1 MHRCHLNDRIICRA
15 ASHPAPL
22 GTPLAVPDIS
32 LPRPQNPVA
41 GIVFILVGVL
51 ALTLSDACA
60 KWLTAYYPPIQILFL
75 RALIALPFV
84 VGLVTAIAGQQ
95 ALRSRYLH
103 IHLLRGAIN
112 IGAAVCFYTGLMY
125 LQLAENTAVAFA
137 APLFVTV
144 LSVLVLKETV
154 DRHRWAAVLIGFSG
168 VLLIVRPG
176 ADSFQP
182 AALFPLMTA
191 LLYGGM
197 MMTARAIGPTEG
209 MLTTTLY
216 IVIGQLVFS
225 VAAIPWY
232 WEPIQWPH
240 LPFFLG
246 VALCS
251 TLGLGLIT
259 QAFRIAPASVVAP
272 FDYSGLLWAAVLG
285 WLFWG
290 EIPDALAYLG
300 VLLIAASGLYIALRE
315 ARASRRRRR
324 RTKLIP

>member
-1 MHRCHLNDRIICRA
+1 MSETSA
-15 ASHPAPL
+15 A
-22 GTPLAVPDIS
+22 
-32 LPRPQNPVA
+32 RPQNPVA
-41 GIVFILVGVL
+41 GIAFILIGVL
-51 ALTLSDACA
+51 SLTFSDAFA
-60 KWLTAYYPPIQILFL
+60 KWLTAHYPPIQILFL

-84 VGLVTAIAGQQ
+84 TAMVTAIAGQQ
-95 ALRSRYLH
+95 ALRTRYWH

-112 IGAAVCFYTGLMY
+112 IAAAVCFYLGLMS

-137 APLFVTV
+137 APLFVTL

-154 DRHRWAAVLIGFSG
+154 DRHRWAAVLVGFLG

-176 ADSFQP
+176 LDSFQP
-182 AALFPLMTA
+182 AALFPLTTA
-191 LLYGGM
+191 LLYGAM
-197 MMTARAIGPTEG
+197 MMSARAIGPDEG

-216 IVIGQLVFS
+216 IVVGQLVFS
-225 VAAIPWY
+225 VLAIPWY

-251 TLGLGLIT
+251 TLGLGAIT
-259 QAFRIAPASVVAP
+259 QAFRLAPASVVAP

-285 WLFWG
+285 WLFWD
-290 EIPDALAYLG
+290 EIPDALAYVG
-300 VLLIAASGLYIALRE
+300 VLCIAGSGLYIAWRE

-324 RTKLIP
+324 GKSIA

>member
-1 MHRCHLNDRIICRA
+1 MPQ
-15 ASHPAPL
+15 SPL
-22 GTPLAVPDIS
+22 TRS
-32 LPRPQNPVA
+32 QNPVA
-41 GIVFILVGVL
+41 GIAFILAGVL
-51 ALTLSDACA
+51 ALTLSDAFA
-60 KWLTAYYPPIQILFL
+60 KSLTAHYPPIQILFL
-75 RALIALPFV
+75 RASIALPI
-84 VGLVTAIAGQQ
+84 VTGMVIAIAGQR
-95 ALRSRYLH
+95 ALRSRYLP

-112 IGAAVCFYTGLMY
+112 IAAAVCFYTGLMH

-144 LSVLVLKETV
+144 LSVLVLKEGV
-154 DRHRWAAVLIGFSG
+154 DKHRWAAVLIGFLG

-176 ADSFQP
+176 MDSFQP
-182 AALFPLMTA
+182 AALFPLTTA

-216 IVIGQLVFS
+216 IVVGQVVFS
-225 VAAIPWY
+225 VLAIPWY

-240 LPFFLG
+240 LPFFLA

-259 QAFRIAPASVVAP
+259 QAFRVAPASVVAP
-272 FDYSGLLWAAVLG
+272 FDYSGLLWATVMG
-285 WLFWG
+285 WLFWD
-290 EIPDALAYLG
+290 EIPDRLAYLG
-300 VLLIAASGLYIALRE
+300 ILLIAGSGLYIALRE

-324 RTKLIP
+324 SASR